1 MTYTDTT
8 TAPAPA
14 PQVDEAAIGALA
26 GRIFEAGIGAMELV
40 AVQLGT
46 ELGLYD
52 KLVQHGPLTP
62 GELADL
68 AGIDPRYAREWL
80 EQQTIAG
87 FVEVRDAG
95 ARPDDRGYTLP
106 ASSAAVL
113 FDRSSP
119 AYLAPFGG
127 FVVSL
132 GEAYPKV
139 ARAYRTGGGVSFG
152 EYGDVLR
159 EAQEALNRPA
169 YEHFLAGWIETGLPD
184 VHERLTSGTPA
195 RVADLGCGCGWS
207 TIALAR
213 TYPNAELDGLDS
225 DRASITSARENAV
238 AAGVDNV
245 SFSTHDAAD
254 PALEGAYDLVCFF
267 EALHD
272 MARPV
277 EALATARGLLNP
289 GGCVLVMD
297 ERVADEFGAVGDPI
311 ERMMYSASA
320 IHCLLVG
327 RSEEPSAGT
336 GAVMRTSTLTDY
348 ATRAGFSRTTVLPI
362 EHDCWRFYRLDV

>member
-1 MTYTDTT
+1 MTNTDTRT
-8 TAPAPA
+8 TPAPEI
-14 PQVDEAAIGALA
+14 DEAAIGALA
-26 GRIFEAGIGAMELV
+26 GRVFEAGVGAMELV

-52 KLVQHGPLTP
+52 KLFHHGPLTP
-62 GELADL
+62 GELAKHAD
-68 AGIDPRYAREWL
+68 IDPRYAREWL

-87 FVEVRDAG
+87 FIEVGNAG
-95 ARPDDRGYTLP
+95 AGPDERGYSLST
-106 ASSAAVL
+106 AAAAVL
-113 FDRSSP
+113 LDTSSP

-169 YEHFLAGWIETGLPD
+169 YEHFLAGWIETDLPD
-184 VHERLTSGTPA
+184 VHARLASEAPT

-207 TIALAR
+207 TITIAK
-213 TYPNAELDGLDS
+213 TYPNVHVDGIDN
-225 DRASITSARENAV
+225 DQASITRAQENA
-238 AAGVDNV
+238 AASGVDNV
-245 SFSTHDAAD
+245 RFSTHDAAD
-254 PALEGAYDLVCFF
+254 PALKGTYDLVCIF

-277 EALATARGLLNP
+277 EALAAARELLSP

-327 RSEEPSAGT
+327 RSEQQSAGT

-348 ATRAGFSRTTVLPI
+348 ATRAGFSLTTVLPI

>member
-8 TAPAPA
+8 IEPV
-14 PQVDEAAIGALA
+14 PQIDEAAIGALA
-26 GRIFEAGIGAMELV
+26 GRVFEAGIGAMELV
-40 AVQLGT
+40 AVQLGK

-52 KLVQHGPLTP
+52 ALVEHGPLTSR
-62 GELADL
+62 ELAKH

-87 FVEVRDAG
+87 FAEVEDATAG
-95 ARPDDRGYTLP
+95 PDERGYTLP
-106 ASSAAVL
+106 AAAAAVL
-113 FDRSSP
+113 VDPTSP

-127 FVVSL
+127 FVVAL
-132 GEAYPKV
+132 GSAYPKV
-139 ARAYRTGGGVSFG
+139 VGAYRTGGGVSFG

-159 EAQEALNRPA
+159 DAQEALNRPA

-184 VHERLTSGTPA
+184 IHERLASGA
-195 RVADLGCGCGWS
+195 SVRIADIGCGCGWS
-207 TIALAR
+207 TINLAKI
-213 TYPNAELDGLDS
+213 YPHAHLDGLDS
-225 DRASITSARENAV
+225 DAASITKARENA
-238 AAGVDNV
+238 AASGVDTV
-245 SFSTHDAAD
+245 TFSAHDATD
-254 PALEGAYDLVCFF
+254 PALMGTYDLVCIF

-277 EALATARGLLNP
+277 EALAAARNLLNE

-311 ERMMYSASA
+311 ERMMYAASA

-327 RSEEPSAGT
+327 RSEAPSAGT
-336 GAVMRTSTLTDY
+336 GAVMRTSTFTDY